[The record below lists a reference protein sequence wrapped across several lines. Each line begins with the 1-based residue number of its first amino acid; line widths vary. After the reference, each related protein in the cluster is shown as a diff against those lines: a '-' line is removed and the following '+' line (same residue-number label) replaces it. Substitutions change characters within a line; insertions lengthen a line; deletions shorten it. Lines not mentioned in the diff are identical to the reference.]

1 MFNKRV
7 EMLEGP
13 LLGPVILFALPL
25 MLTSILQLM
34 FNAADIIVIG
44 RFAGDNSLAAVG
56 ATSSLINLLVN
67 LFVGLAIGANVLTA
81 RYYGA
86 KRDADISQTVHTSI
100 ALSIV
105 CGAGLAV
112 IGILGYHLKKR

>member
-1 MFNKRV
+1 M
-7 EMLEGP
+7 
-13 LLGPVILFALPL
+13 
-25 MLTSILQLM
+25 
-34 FNAADIIVIG
+34 
-44 RFAGDNSLAAVG
+44 
-56 ATSSLINLLVN
+56 N

-112 IGILGYHLKKR
+112 IGILISNAILEMMVTPD